1 MENNY
6 MESNQETKEAIL
18 LGDNFPELDV
28 QTTQGPMKLPNKFKG
43 QWFILFS
50 HPSDFTPVCTTEFVS
65 FQKNYDKFKELGCE
79 LIGLSIDQ
87 VYAHIKWLD
96 WIKEILGIEVEFPL
110 IADTGE
116 IANTLGIIHPNK
128 GTTTVRSV
136 FIVDSESKVRAII
149 YYPQELGRN
158 IEEILRAVE
167 ALQIRDKNEVSIPAN
182 WPHNEFMGDEVI
194 VPVVPTMEAIDQWV
208 ERVEEGDMTC
218 YDWWLCH
225 KKLDVEPKFNK

>member
-6 MESNQETKEAIL
+6 IGHTQETKEAIL
-18 LGDNFPELDV
+18 LGDDFPELNV
-28 QTTQGPMKLPNKFKG
+28 QTTQGPMHLPDKFKG
-43 QWFILFS
+43 KWFILFS

-65 FQKNYDKFKELGCE
+65 FQKHHDEFAELGCE

-96 WIKEILGIEVEFPL
+96 WIKETLGIEVKFPI
-110 IADTGE
+110 IADSGE
-116 IANTLGIIHPNK
+116 IANILGIIHPNK

-136 FIVDSESKVRAII
+136 FIVDSKSKVRAII

-158 IEEILRAVE
+158 INEIIRAVE
-167 ALQIRDKNEVSIPAN
+167 ALQIIDENKVSTPAN
-182 WPHNEFMGDEVI
+182 WPHNELMNDEVI
-194 VPVVPTMEAIDQWV
+194 VPVVPTMEAIDKWV
-208 ERVEEGDMTC
+208 EKVESGDLTC

-225 KKLDVEPKFNK
+225 KKLDKELKFNK